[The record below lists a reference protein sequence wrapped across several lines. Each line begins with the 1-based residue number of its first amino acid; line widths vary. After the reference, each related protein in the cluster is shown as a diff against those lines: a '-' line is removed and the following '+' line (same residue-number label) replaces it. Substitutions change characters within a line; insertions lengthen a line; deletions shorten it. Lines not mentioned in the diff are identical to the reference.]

1 MSWEPLSE
9 LTPCY
14 ILRNWKI
21 LNLQK
26 AWPQYKLGGHP
37 PQMASE
43 WHTSFCQKQGKD
55 SEFPYVQSFM
65 ALSQNPGLRD
75 SCLMSFCCLPIS
87 CPPLS
92 LSIRFP
98 RQPLLDLYIQMI
110 YRKGFW
116 SSLWSGLSL
125 IFKSLKDQKLS
136 SMLISQL
143 GREPSFPHSWAC

>member
-1 MSWEPLSE
+1 MPYLSPTQYTC
-9 LTPCY
+9 L
-14 ILRNWKI
+14 IQSAND
-21 LNLQK
+21 LQDSYGTLYTLGISESDSPP
-26 AWPQYKLGGHP
+26 WLHSQKLENFDPAEGLASVQTASP
-37 PQMASE
+37 TKMASE

-98 RQPLLDLYIQMI
+98 RQPLLDLSYPDD
-110 YRKGFW
+110 
-116 SSLWSGLSL
+116 L
-125 IFKSLKDQKLS
+125 
-136 SMLISQL
+136 
-143 GREPSFPHSWAC
+143 